1 MERHP
6 AILGPTAELQAEEGR
21 RRCRHAVRATG
32 EGQPVVEDQAND
44 LAEAQG
50 HDRQVVTVHAQ
61 HREAEYAPRQ
71 RCGDGRQRQ
80 HAPEAQAQVLVAQ
93 RQAIS
98 ANGVER
104 HVAQVEQAGQADHD
118 VQAQAQQHVDQAED
132 DHGQQVLV
140 GEEREDD
147 GNHDQCRDDP
157 AQPRFVVWRQ
167 HVHPGA
173 AALEALEDRLALG
186 CLQEQAEQETP
197 GHDPG
202 HQPGNAGG
210 FKVEAVAVEHHAD
223 DGPEHDQG
231 NQPGENRIDQAALDI
246 ECSCIGSRHTYTF
259 ATSGRPSRP
268 WGRKIRISTSSE
280 KLNTSL

>member
-6 AILGPTAELQAEEGR
+6 AVLGPAAKLQAHERWR
-21 RRCRHAVRATG
+21 RHRHAIGATG
-32 EGQPVVEDQAND
+32 KRQPVVQYQPDDFAK
-44 LAEAQG
+44 AQG
-50 HDRQVVTVHAQ
+50 DDGQVVAMHPQ
-61 HREAEYAPRQ
+61 HRKAQYAPGQRRRDRRQ
-71 RCGDGRQRQ
+71 WQ
-80 HAPEAQAQVLVAQ
+80 HSPEAQAQVLVTQ
-93 RQAIS
+93 GQAIG
-98 ANGVER
+98 ADGVEG
-104 HVAQVEQAGQADHD
+104 HVAQVEQAGKAHHD

-140 GEEREDD
+140 GEERKDD

-167 HVHPGA
+167 HVHAGA

-223 DGPEHDQG
+223 DGPEYDQG